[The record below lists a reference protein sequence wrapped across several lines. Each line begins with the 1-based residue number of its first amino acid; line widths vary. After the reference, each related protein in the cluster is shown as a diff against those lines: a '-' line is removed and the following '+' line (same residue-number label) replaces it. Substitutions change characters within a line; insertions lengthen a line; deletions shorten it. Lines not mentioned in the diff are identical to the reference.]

1 MSLRYLLF
9 LCSLSTVLS
18 GYTGGQ
24 PSAKNTLP
32 ETAVSVPAGTVDAAD
47 AAGTSASI
55 QGPLDAAG
63 TAASIQS
70 AIDAAN
76 GGAVNLPPGKYLL
89 GTTSLRMKT
98 GVGLQC
104 ADPVHTLL
112 FYEGNAA
119 AVIFDSVISAS
130 LTNCQI
136 RLDGTSAAQAIR
148 ITNQTS
154 DTMWNTINNVMV
166 VNSSSR
172 EPVPG
177 QIGLQLIGVA
187 RHALYWNTVQNLHI
201 VNTETG
207 VQVTD
212 APGFSETGPNDNT
225 FIGVTVHHCKTGM
238 EISNHATENRV
249 FGLSGSASGL
259 TDENTLLVVGDASGA
274 PANFNMIFGLVS
286 DQGAVGRAWI
296 INKGITDT
304 LIIGTDQS
312 GKTSVDLGT
321 NSLIERLGAGTSTI
335 KLPQLT
341 GGALPKHLRA
351 KLGCFT
357 PSVAGGTCTSVPLNW
372 SAPFSDTNYTVSCT
386 LIPTAGQ
393 PRILGVQQSAKSITV
408 TIITDKAAASTGSVN
423 CIAVHD

>member
-1 MSLRYLLF
+1 MGGVTLPPRHLLF

-18 GYTGGQ
+18 SYSGGRS
-24 PSAKNTLP
+24 PAKDYFR
-32 ETAVSVPAGTVDAAD
+32 ETSVSVQAGTSD
-47 AAGTSASI
+47 AAGM
-55 QGPLDAAG
+55 AG
-63 TAASIQS
+63 TAASIQV
-70 AIDAAN
+70 ALDAAQ
-76 GGAVNLPPGKYLL
+76 GGTVNLPPGKYLL

-119 AVIFDSVISAS
+119 AVLFDSVISAS
-130 LTNCQI
+130 LSNCQI
-136 RLDGTSAAQAIR
+136 RLDGTTAAQAIR
-148 ITNQTS
+148 ITNQTA

-166 VNSSSR
+166 VNSSSH

-177 QIGLQLIGVA
+177 QIGLQLIGIA
-187 RHALYWNTVQNLHI
+187 KHALYWNTVQNLHI

-212 APGFSETGPNDNT
+212 GPGFSETGPNDNT
-225 FIGVTVHHCKTGM
+225 FIGLTVHHCKTGM

-259 TDENTLLVVGDASGA
+259 TDENTLLVVGDTTGA

-286 DQGAVGRAWI
+286 DQGAAGRAWI
-296 INKGITDT
+296 INKGVADT

-312 GKTSVDLGT
+312 GKPSVDLGT
-321 NSLIERLGAGTSTI
+321 NSVIERLGAGTSTL

-341 GGALPKHLRA
+341 GEAFPKHLRA
-351 KLGCFT
+351 KLGCTT
-357 PSVAGGTCTSVPLNW
+357 PSVAGGTCTSLPLNW
-372 SAPFSDTNYTVSCT
+372 STPFADTNYTVSCT
-386 LIPTAGQ
+386 LIPIAGQ
-393 PRILGVQQSAKSITV
+393 PRILGLHQNAKSITV
-408 TIITDKAAASTGSVN
+408 TIITDKAAASTGSVS